1 MGVTLHY
8 KTMHPVA
15 ESVRQEILQETKRLE
30 QVRGWW
36 TEPVHFFDSSDY
48 KDVLAGFSKVPPESY
63 ETLDGREVTIE
74 PTDWAFMLYW
84 DFRFIIGTL
93 CHWSVRYSLEWK
105 LSCEGDAGSISKGE
119 VDSAA
124 NGFLRDM
131 AKDAKASSDDRVNG
145 ERNKEISERYASWLE
160 LSAE

>member
-30 QVRGWW
+30 QGRGWW
-36 TEPVHFFDSSDY
+36 TEPIHFSDSSDV
-48 KDVLAGFSKVPPESY
+48 KNVLSGFSKVPPESY
-63 ETLDGREVTIE
+63 ETLDGREVAIE
-74 PTDWAFMLYW
+74 PTDWVFMLYW
-84 DFRFIIGTL
+84 DFRFIIDTL
-93 CHWSVRYSLEWK
+93 CRWSVRYALEWQ
-105 LSCEGDAGSISKGE
+105 LSCEGDVGRISNGE

-124 NGFLRDM
+124 NRFLRDM
-131 AKDAKASSDDRVNG
+131 AKEAKASSDERVNA